1 MLKPSLRVI
10 VLAVLALLLMVAP
23 TLAHEHRHV
32 GDFEL
37 TFGWRVEPAYAGMM
51 NGPEISLALA
61 GGEHGEEGEGDH
73 EEGEEDAEHEEGEE
87 ADHEHADEAAVDL
100 ATLEVNLQAEVSF
113 GDQTMTVIFRPAFGE
128 TGHYLAEL
136 LPTLPGDYT
145 FHVTGTIGDLAVD
158 EIFSSADGSF
168 SSIEPPTDVMF
179 PAIPVVDN
187 ARIEAL
193 EARIAEL
200 EAKLAELSGE

>member
-1 MLKPSLRVI
+1 MMKLSLRVI
-10 VLAVLALLLMVAP
+10 VLLVLALVLMVAP
-23 TLAHEHRHV
+23 TLAHEHRQV

-61 GGEHGEEGEGDH
+61 SEGHGETSSGHGEEEGDH
-73 EEGEEDAEHEEGEE
+73 EEGEEHG
-87 ADHEHADEAAVDL
+87 HDEAAIDF

-113 GDQTMTVIFRPAFGE
+113 GDQTTTVIFRAVRDEP
-128 TGHYLAEL
+128 GHYIADL

-158 EIFSSADGSF
+158 EIFSSADGNF
-168 SSIEPPTDVMF
+168 STIEPPTDVMF
-179 PAIPVVDN
+179 PAIPAVDN

>member
-1 MLKPSLRVI
+1 MLKLSLRFI
-10 VLAVLALLLMVAP
+10 LLIVLALLLMAAP

-51 NGPEISLALA
+51 NGPEIYLALA
-61 GGEHGEEGEGDH
+61 GGEHGEESEGDH
-73 EEGEEDAEHEEGEE
+73 EEEGEHEEGEE
-87 ADHEHADEAAVDL
+87 HRHDEAAIDF

-113 GDQTMTVIFRPAFGE
+113 GDQTTTVIFRPAFGE
-128 TGHYLAEL
+128 SGHYIAEL

-158 EIFSSADGSF
+158 EIFSSADGNF
-168 SSIEPPTDVMF
+168 SSVEPPTDVMF
-179 PAIPVVDN
+179 PAIPAVDN